1 MVHREELTAR
11 RRVLISP
18 EICLVDGEELSTV
31 ESADL
36 ARLRGLNSRQSLLR
50 YIYSP
55 SYLDIRHLLPL
66 RYHSPKHRN
75 MRFAFIPLLLA
86 PLAAL
91 ASPVPI
97 TTPEGYTVTCYYDA
111 RAAMAVGISAI
122 LSANEDN
129 DDVLEY
135 PWEKMN
141 FGAVL
146 RANGD
151 VKVKVSTAVKEA
163 RDYIVAN
170 CMLPDE
176 SADYGGLVDLG
187 SHRVRLAA
195 PGR

>member
-1 MVHREELTAR
+1 MRF
-11 RRVLISP
+11 
-18 EICLVDGEELSTV
+18 
-31 ESADL
+31 
-36 ARLRGLNSRQSLLR
+36 SLL
-50 YIYSP
+50 
-55 SYLDIRHLLPL
+55 
-66 RYHSPKHRN
+66 
-75 MRFAFIPLLLA
+75 PLLLA
-86 PLAAL
+86 PLATF

-111 RAAMAVGISAI
+111 RAAMSVGIEAI
-122 LSANEDN
+122 LSANEN
-129 DDVLEY
+129 DDSVLDY

-151 VKVKVSTAVKEA
+151 VKVKVSTAVREA

-170 CMLPDE
+170 CKLPDD
-176 SADYGGLVDLG
+176 ADYGGLVDLG